1 MKVTKSGMVFFVE
14 REMSMIRNVFVEI
27 WDMFEKELSQI
38 HNVLVEIWD
47 MFERDVND

>member
-1 MKVTKSGMVFFVE
+1 
-14 REMSMIRNVFVEI
+14 MISTVFVEI

-38 HNVLVEIWD
+38 HNVLVEICD